1 MGLAGDSSVR
11 VAVLGASGFAGGEL
25 VRLIDGHPG
34 AEVTFLGAAESAG
47 KRLDKVHPHLASLP
61 AARMTLAPIEA
72 TAVARRAD
80 LALCALPHGMTASLA
95 PGLLEAGLRVIDLSG
110 DFRLPAGAYPDWY
123 GFEHPC
129 PAWLGKAVYGL
140 PELFGDRL
148 PGAQLV
154 ANPGCFPTPVILGV
168 APLIAAGLI
177 EPGRVVVDGKTG
189 ISGAGRASTEAASFA
204 ATEESVRPYRV
215 PRHQHTPEM
224 ERGIEMAAGVPSSV
238 LFVPHLVP
246 AVRGVVTTTYAALAE
261 GATTERLTDVLVET
275 YRGRPFIRVLAP
287 EAMVDSKRVRGTNV
301 VELGAIAD
309 RRSGTAVVVGALD
322 NLVKGAAGQ
331 AVQNLNLVLGFPEQ
345 TGLPTVAG
353 YP

>member
-1 MGLAGDSSVR
+1 MGFSEASSVR
-11 VAVLGASGFAGGEL
+11 VAILGASGFAGGEL

-34 AEVTFLGAAESAG
+34 LETTFLGAAGSAG
-47 KRLDKVHPHLASLP
+47 KRLLEVHPHLASL
-61 AARMTLAPIEA
+61 AAA
-72 TAVARRAD
+72 TMSLDSIDPDAIAGAGDV
-80 LALCALPHGMTASLA
+80 ALCALPHGATALLA
-95 PGLLEAGLRVIDLSG
+95 PALLEAGLRVIDLSG
-110 DFRLPAGAYPDWY
+110 DFRLPAEAYPDWY

-140 PELFGDRL
+140 PELFGDWL

-168 APLIAAGLI
+168 APLIAAGLV
-177 EPGRVVVDGKTG
+177 EPGRVLVDGKTG

-204 ATEESVRPYRV
+204 ATEESIRPYRV

-224 ERGIEMAAGVPSSV
+224 ERGIEMAAGVPSPV

-246 AVRGVVTTTYAALAE
+246 AVRGVVTTTYAGLSE
-261 GATTERLTDVLVET
+261 GATTERLTEVLVET
-275 YRGRPFIRVLAP
+275 YRGRPFVRVLAP

-331 AVQNLNLVLGFPEQ
+331 ALQNLNLVLGFPEA